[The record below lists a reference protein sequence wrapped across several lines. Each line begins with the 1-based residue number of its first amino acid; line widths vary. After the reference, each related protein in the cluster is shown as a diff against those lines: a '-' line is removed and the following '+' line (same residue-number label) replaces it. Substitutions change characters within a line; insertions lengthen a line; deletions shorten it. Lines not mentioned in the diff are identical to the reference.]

1 VASIPEALAVAVE
14 HHQAGRL
21 QDAEHIY
28 RQILQAD
35 PNHVDALQLLGA
47 IATQVGNHEVAV
59 DFITRAIEVNPDV
72 PSFHSNL
79 AVAYRALEKL
89 DEAEAA
95 IRQALQLEPDYAEAH
110 FNLANTLQAKGKL
123 DEAAASYRQ
132 ALRVKPD
139 YAHAQNNLGNLLTQ
153 QERHEEA
160 EAAYRQALR
169 LNPDY
174 AHAHNN
180 LGNSLAKQARH
191 EEAEDAYRRALQID
205 PQYAD
210 ASHNLGNS
218 LVAEGKLDEAA
229 DSFRRTVR
237 VNPDHAHAHFNLA
250 DTLRTLG
257 RFDEATA
264 CYREAIRVRPDFIE
278 AYNNLGIALRNNDK
292 LDESVACYRQV
303 LKIDPCYAKAHNNLG
318 NTFHEK
324 DQLDEAVACY
334 RRALELK
341 PDFAEAHTGL
351 GYAMCQQGRAVE
363 SLSEYDKALKI
374 DPDYA
379 EARFNRAVTLL
390 LVGDYEQGWPEYEWR
405 WKTDKVASRSF
416 SQPRWDGRPAAGM
429 TILIHAEQGLGDTLQ
444 FIRYARLVKQQ
455 GATVIVQCQRALL
468 PLLASCPG
476 IDRLVGN
483 DEQLP
488 EFDAHAPLLSLP
500 AIFKTTV
507 DSVPCDVPYI
517 QADAALIERWR
528 AVLAGLDGM
537 KIGISWQGDRGYRE
551 DRRRSIR
558 LHEFVRLA
566 EVPGVRLVSLQKGL
580 GTEQLAEN
588 SERFAVMELGPDFDE
603 TSGPFMDTAAVMMNL
618 DLVIACDT
626 AIGHLA
632 GALGVDFWEP
642 QAFAPDWRWMLDRD
656 DSPWYPTVRLFRQT
670 SPGDWGDVFARIAAA
685 LRAQSSR

>member
-1 VASIPEALAVAVE
+1 MASIPEALAVAVE

-28 RQILQAD
+28 RQILRAD
-35 PNHVDALQLLGA
+35 PNHADALQLLGA

-59 DFITRAIEVNPDV
+59 DFITRAIEVNPDA
-72 PSFHSNL
+72 PNFHSNL

-95 IRQALQLEPDYAEAH
+95 IRRALQLEPDYAEAH

-139 YAHAQNNLGNLLTQ
+139 YAHAQNNLGNVMTEQ
-153 QERHEEA
+153 GRHEEA
-160 EAAYRQALR
+160 EAAYRQASR

-191 EEAEDAYRRALQID
+191 KAAEDAYRRALQID

-210 ASHNLGNS
+210 AFHNLGNT

-229 DSFRRTVR
+229 DSFRRTVQIK
-237 VNPDHAHAHFNLA
+237 PDHAYAHFNLA
-250 DTLRTLG
+250 DTLRALG
-257 RFDEATA
+257 RSDEATA

-278 AYNNLGIALRNNDK
+278 AYNNLGIALRNQNQ

-303 LKIDPCYAKAHNNLG
+303 LKIDPRYAKAHNNLG

-341 PDFAEAHTGL
+341 PDFAEAYTGL

-363 SLSEYDKALKI
+363 SLHEYDKALKI

-416 SQPRWDGRPAAGM
+416 SQPRWEGRPAAGM

-476 IDRLVGN
+476 IDRLVANG
-483 DEQLP
+483 EQLP

-528 AVLAGLDGM
+528 AVLDGIDGM

-558 LHEFVRLA
+558 LHEFAPLA

-580 GTEQLAEN
+580 GTEQLAEIGD
-588 SERFAVMELGPDFDE
+588 RFDVMELGADFDE

-670 SPGDWGDVFARIAAA
+670 APGDWSDVFARIAAA
-685 LRAQSSR
+685 LRDQSS